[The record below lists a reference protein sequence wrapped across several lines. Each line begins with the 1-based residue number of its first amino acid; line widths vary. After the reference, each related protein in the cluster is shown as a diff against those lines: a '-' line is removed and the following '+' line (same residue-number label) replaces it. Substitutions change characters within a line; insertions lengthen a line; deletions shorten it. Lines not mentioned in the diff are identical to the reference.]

1 MAQLRTSP
9 PSPQATELRRWQL
22 SSAADL
28 RGLRASLHQALTGEE
43 LLAGEELDEVPEL
56 MVLVATELATNALRH
71 GIPPTI
77 VRLLVAEDR
86 FILEVADHDLS
97 TIPEL
102 VDTRP
107 MGAGGRGLQIAE
119 AVSLD
124 VGWYATDRTKNI
136 WAAFPRS

>member
-43 LLAGEELDEVPEL
+43 LVAGEDLHEVPEL
-56 MVLVATELATNALRH
+56 MVLVASELATNALRH
-71 GIPPTI
+71 GIPPTT

-102 VDTRP
+102 ADTRP

>member
-9 PSPQATELRRWQL
+9 PSPQANELRRWQL
-22 SSAADL
+22 SNPADL

-43 LLAGEELDEVPEL
+43 LVAGEDLHEVPEL
-56 MVLVATELATNALRH
+56 MVLVASELATNALRH
-71 GIPPTI
+71 GIPPTT

-102 VDTRP
+102 ADTRP

>member
-9 PSPQATELRRWQL
+9 PSSQATELRRWQL

-43 LLAGEELDEVPEL
+43 LLAGEKLDEVPEL
-56 MVLVATELATNALRH
+56 MVLVASELATNALRH

-124 VGWYATDRTKNI
+124 VGWYATDRTKII